1 NPSCPTQSP
10 HTTSFGS
17 EARAVR
23 STVRLEVVHALQDRR
38 VDRAAQ
44 TDRAY
49 DPAHGACS
57 SCLGVRI
64 RRYPRGWVARLSP
77 GEIVVTS
84 ITQEACRIP
93 SAPPAHDA
101 CNSSLDNGIAR
112 ATGPRRVAPA
122 GNNDLEVQNCGRW
135 DTARQGSRSAAGAGW
150 SAGARLQ
157 RCSTARVA
165 QCDSNAPMS

>member
-1 NPSCPTQSP
+1 DPLRGSAGRHRLRAAGGEVEDGQSAVPQPHAERSVVVPVRGVRYDGVMELTLAHPTEQ
-10 HTTSFGS
+10 
-17 EARAVR
+17 EALAVR

-77 GEIVVTS
+77 GERSEEHTS
-84 ITQEACRIP
+84 ELQSRGHLVCR
-93 SAPPAHDA
+93 
-101 CNSSLDNGIAR
+101 LL
-112 ATGPRRVAPA
+112 
-122 GNNDLEVQNCGRW
+122 LEKK
-135 DTARQGSRSAAGAGW
+135 
-150 SAGARLQ
+150 
-157 RCSTARVA
+157 
-165 QCDSNAPMS
+165 